1 LLWEDYQ
8 TWKEGGKS
16 LIDWKWK
23 PEVDAAL
30 KMVGDLKQTVL
41 DLGKALAKL
50 LNIDPKSWSLKWDFS
65 NFITQMGEFSK
76 MLI

>member
-1 LLWEDYQ
+1 
-8 TWKEGGKS
+8 
-16 LIDWKWK
+16 
-23 PEVDAAL
+23 
-30 KMVGDLKQTVL
+30 MVGDLKQTVL

-76 MLI
+76 MLV